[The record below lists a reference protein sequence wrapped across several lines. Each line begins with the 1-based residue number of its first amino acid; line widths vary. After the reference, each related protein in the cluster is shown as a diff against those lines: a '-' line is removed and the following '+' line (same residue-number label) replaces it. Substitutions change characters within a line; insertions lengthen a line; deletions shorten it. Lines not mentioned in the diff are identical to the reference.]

1 MLFLLIFALLSVS
14 FRLYGLPLAA
24 VGYPMALCAVTA
36 AVFAVVGAVR
46 ERKRHLGL
54 EEIKKNSL
62 LEISDLPEPKSVCE
76 KDLIDI
82 IENLRAEHARLENNM
97 NNRYAEMVDYYTVW
111 AHQIKT
117 PIAAMRLTLQS
128 EDTESSRTLS
138 AQLFKIEQ
146 YAEMVLTF
154 LRLDS
159 DSTDYVIKNYDLD
172 GIVRRSVRKFAG
184 EFIGKKL
191 KLEYEPVR
199 YSVLTDEKWLSFVI
213 EQVLSNSLKYT
224 ARGYVRIYL
233 KEPSVLCIED
243 SGIGIA
249 PEDLPRVF
257 ENGYTGYNGRADMKA
272 SGIGLYLCRRICE
285 NLGHT
290 ITVESTV
297 GKGTT
302 VYISLS
308 RASLEVE

>member
-14 FRLYGLPLAA
+14 FRLYGLPFAA

-46 ERKRHLGL
+46 ERKRHLGF
-54 EEIKKNSL
+54 EEIKKNTL

-191 KLEYEPVR
+191 KLEYEPVC

-297 GKGTT
+297 GKGTA

>member
-14 FRLYGLPLAA
+14 FRLYGLPFAA

-46 ERKRHLGL
+46 ERKRHLGF
-54 EEIKKNSL
+54 EEIKKNTL

-290 ITVESTV
+290 ITAESTV